1 MVPLLADSGIAR
13 RKGMRL
19 TAAAAVPLFDSEL
32 EFDGI
37 DEAIAENLARDIKES
52 VAELPRPAPAESRE
66 FAADTPAAARLA
78 AAVWLQDFSAH
89 GPLEIDSIRTERRSE
104 KFVAVVTYRPSE
116 RVAPCDTGE
125 VETARS
131 VAERAPA
138 DRPKLPAFAA
148 PALPAYDLP
157 PAPDP
162 DLPGLPK
169 LPRVALLQIGGPEPS

>member
-1 MVPLLADSGIAR
+1 
-13 RKGMRL
+13 MRL
-19 TAAAAVPLFDSEL
+19 TAAAAVLLFDSEL

-78 AAVWLQDFSAH
+78 AAAWLQDFGAH

-131 VAERAPA
+131 VAERT
-138 DRPKLPAFAA
+138 DRPELPAFAA

-157 PAPDP
+157 PAPGP

-169 LPRVALLQIGGPEPS
+169 LPRVALLQIGGPESS